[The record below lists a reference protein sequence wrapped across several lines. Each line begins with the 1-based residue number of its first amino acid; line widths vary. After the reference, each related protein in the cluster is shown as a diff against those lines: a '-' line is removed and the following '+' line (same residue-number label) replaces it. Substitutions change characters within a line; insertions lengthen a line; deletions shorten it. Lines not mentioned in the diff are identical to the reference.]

1 MNKTLKMNYLLFF
14 GFLSLFH
21 HGYAETFEDFAVN
34 GLKIVSLKKIF

>member
-1 MNKTLKMNYLLFF
+1 MNKNLKMNFLLFF

-34 GLKIVSLKKIF
+34 GLKTVRYKKMF